1 MDFSPHPL
9 PPLPWVE
16 GSLNRLTCPLPIAI
30 GTKGMGYSLYP
41 LPPDKVRR
49 ATPLQE
55 GSNYNFDLKR
65 YRRQFCPA
73 PLYYG
78 VAFAPER
85 CKLLLCVS
93 IVTAYF
99 FKYHKYTLYALRFW
113 DNC

>member
-55 GSNYNFDLKR
+55 GSIYNFDLKR
-65 YRRQFCPA
+65 YRRKLCPT

-78 VAFAPER
+78 VAFAGKR
-85 CKLLLCVS
+85 GYLLWGVFVVL
-93 IVTAYF
+93 INPL
-99 FKYHKYTLYALRFW
+99 KHHKYALHTFRFW
-113 DNC
+113 GYG